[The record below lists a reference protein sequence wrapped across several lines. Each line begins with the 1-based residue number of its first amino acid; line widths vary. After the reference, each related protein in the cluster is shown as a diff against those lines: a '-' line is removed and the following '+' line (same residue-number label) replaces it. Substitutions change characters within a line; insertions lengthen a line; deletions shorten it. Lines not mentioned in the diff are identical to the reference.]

1 MILKVCGMRDSEN
14 IRDIEQTGIDWMG
27 FIFYSASSRY
37 VPKRPE
43 YLPKKV
49 KRVGVFVDESMEEIL
64 SIADL
69 FQLDY
74 IQLHGHE
81 SPDFCHMLETRGLR
95 TIKAFPIATAED
107 FQATIPYSGRCT
119 YFLFDTKTPA
129 HGGSGQKFDWGLLDS
144 YRGNTP
150 FLLSGGI
157 GVEDTDKLK
166 TINNKHLIGFDINSR
181 FESTPGLKQ
190 VDTVRKF
197 VEQIKKH

>member
-1 MILKVCGMRDSEN
+1 MIVKVCGMRDSEN
-14 IRDIEQTGIDWMG
+14 IRNVEQTGIDWMG
-27 FIFYSASSRY
+27 FIFYPASPRY

-49 KRVGVFVDESMEEIL
+49 KRVGVFVNESMEGIL

-69 FQLDY
+69 FQLDF
-74 IQLHGHE
+74 IQLHGNE
-81 SPDFCHMLETRGLR
+81 SPDFCHMLEMLGFR
-95 TIKAFPIATAED
+95 TIKAFPIATAKD
-107 FQATIPYSGRCT
+107 FQATVPYSGCCT
-119 YFLFDTKTPA
+119 YFLFDTKSPA

-157 GVEDTDKLK
+157 GIEDIDRLK
-166 TINNKHLIGFDINSR
+166 TINNKYFIGFDLNSR
-181 FESTPGLKQ
+181 FESNPGLKQ

>member
-1 MILKVCGMRDSEN
+1 
-14 IRDIEQTGIDWMG
+14 MG
-27 FIFYSASSRY
+27 FIFYPASSRY

-49 KRVGVFVDESMEEIL
+49 KRVGVFVNESMEEIL

-129 HGGSGQKFDWGLLDS
+129 HGGSGQKFDWGLLDT

-157 GVEDTDKLK
+157 GVEDIDKLK
-166 TINNKHLIGFDINSR
+166 TINNKHLIGFDLNSR

>member
-1 MILKVCGMRDSEN
+1 MCGMRDSKN

-27 FIFYSASSRY
+27 FIFYPASLRY

-43 YLPKKV
+43 YLPEKV
-49 KRVGVFVDESMEEIL
+49 KRVGVFVNESMEEIL
-64 SIADL
+64 SITDL

-74 IQLHGHE
+74 IQLHGYE
-81 SPDFCHMLETRGLR
+81 SPDFCRMLETRCLR

-107 FQATIPYSGRCT
+107 FQATVPYSGCCT

-157 GVEDTDKLK
+157 GVEDIDKLK
-166 TINNKHLIGFDINSR
+166 TINNKYLIGFDLNSR

-190 VDTVRKF
+190 VDTVHKF

>member
-1 MILKVCGMRDSEN
+1 MIVKVCGMRNSEN
-14 IRDIEQTGIDWMG
+14 IRDIEHTGIDWMG
-27 FIFYSASSRY
+27 FIFYPTSSRY

-49 KRVGVFVDESMEEIL
+49 KRVGVFVNENIKEIL
-64 SIADL
+64 SIADR

-74 IQLHGHE
+74 IQLHGNE

-107 FQATIPYSGRCT
+107 FQATVPYSGCCT
-119 YFLFDTKTPA
+119 YFLFDTKSPA
-129 HGGSGQKFDWGLLDS
+129 YGGTGQKFDWNMLDFYQGDTS
-144 YRGNTP
+144 

-157 GVEDTDKLK
+157 RVEDTDKLK
-166 TINNKHLIGFDINSR
+166 TINNKHLIGFDLNSN
-181 FESTPGLKQ
+181 FELTPGIKR
-190 VDTVRKF
+190 VDLVRKF